1 MTTQINTDIVKINE
15 AMTVTMYDNGFV
27 VDYGGTDVSENY
39 VHAKTVI
46 IGAEDLNALMQAL
59 FALPRNR

>member
-1 MTTQINTDIVKINE
+1 MVKVNE
-15 AMTVTMYDNGFV
+15 GLTVTMYDNGFV
-27 VDYGGTDVSENY
+27 VDYAGTDVSGDY
-39 VHAKTVI
+39 IHAKTVI